1 MDPSGE
7 MLDATWEAHA
17 TALANCPSTESLLS
31 TFTTLVT
38 HLRVDLSQ
46 PASVVYARDS
56 RPSGPELVA
65 ALEEGLKAFGEGVK
79 ISDIGVTTTPILH
92 YVVKATNAK
101 GEAYG
106 KPSIEGYMEKM
117 SNAFKTLIVSQSPPL

>member
-1 MDPSGE
+1 

-46 PASVVYARDS
+46 PASVVYARDT
-56 RPSGPELVA
+56 RPSGPELIA
-65 ALEEGLKAFGEGVK
+65 ALEEGLKAFGEGVN

-92 YVVKATNAK
+92 YVVKATNVK
-101 GEAYG
+101 DGAYG

-117 SNAFKTLIVSQSPPL
+117 SSAFKTLIVSQALLCEACIC